1 LNREEILDLVRKDY
15 GDDAIFTL
23 DNYVK
28 APVNVISTGSF
39 IIDNFV
45 LEIGGLPR
53 GRVTMVSGAEDSGKT
68 TLSLQVAAQAQQL
81 GLMVVYVDAEQALDV
96 KYAIKLGVDTE
107 NLLISQPP
115 TLTKGLAIMNAL
127 CKVSSVGLIVYDSV
141 PAIGTGEEYSIENFE
156 EVKAEYGRR
165 ANLLNTFFRK
175 NIYDIRKNNI
185 AMVFTNQLRANIVSG
200 SFAGRAK
207 KTRTPGGHGL
217 RHYCSVML
225 ELNYTGKIKSGE
237 ELVGQEVNVYTAKNK
252 VARPYR
258 SAKINI
264 YGGLGIDYVGD
275 IVLAGTDLGV
285 LGKRGSWYTYNNE
298 TVGQGKLKTI
308 EALKADPELLAMI
321 KQEMTDKWQNE

>member
-1 LNREEILDLVRKDY
+1 MNKEEILELVRKDY

-53 GRVTMVSGAEDSGKT
+53 GRVTMISGAEDSGKT
-68 TLSLQVAAQAQQL
+68 TLSLQVAARAQQL

-107 NLLISQPP
+107 SLLISQPP

-127 CKVSSVGLIVYDSV
+127 CKVNSVGLIVYDSV
-141 PAIGTGEEYSIENFE
+141 PAIGTGEEYSIEDFE

-175 NIYDIRKNNI
+175 NIYDIRKNDI

-200 SFAGRAK
+200 QFAGRAK
-207 KTRTPGGHGL
+207 KTRIPGGHGL

-225 ELNYTGKIKSGE
+225 ELTYTGKIKSGE

-258 SAKINI
+258 SAKVNI
-264 YGGLGIDYVGD
+264 YGGLGIDSVGD

-298 TVGQGKLKTI
+298 VVGQGKLKTI
-308 EALKADPELLAMI
+308 EALKADPELLEMI
-321 KQEMTDKWQNE
+321 EQEMVDKWQNE